1 MRKYEGYE
9 QAEAYT
15 GEYERLEPG
24 GYICRI
30 LKIEAIENDGTK
42 NYDTLLKIGYD
53 IAEGDHKDYFRRQF
67 DRKKQSNPDAKW
79 PGMYYQTVKADDLRY
94 FKGFITAIEQSNSGY
109 KWNWDEQTLKNKIFG
124 GVFGEEEYL
133 GNDGKVRTS
142 VKLQWVRS
150 ADKIRNGDFT
160 IPEKKLLKGNNSKN
174 NVQTDILDDEDE
186 QLPF

>member
-1 MRKYEGYE
+1 MKKYDGYDNV
-9 QAEAYT
+9 QAFT

-30 LKIEAIENDGTK
+30 LKIEAVENDGTK
-42 NYDTLLKIGYD
+42 NYDTLLKIAYD

-67 DRKKQSNPDAKW
+67 ERKKQSNPDAKW
-79 PGMYYQTVKADDLRY
+79 SGMYYQTVKSDDLRY

-150 ADKIRNGDFT
+150 ADKIRSGDFT
-160 IPEKKLLKGNNSKN
+160 VPEKKLLKGNVSQNNSQVD
-174 NVQTDILDDEDE
+174 NVDDDPD
-186 QLPF
+186 LPF